1 MTKAVL
7 RDIEGEA
14 HNYVLSG
21 SQTAREQPTL
31 WAPRVMHMKGSME
44 HPIHGYRPKPAHLQD
59 APRALIHG
67 QNFEEQPRHE
77 RWRVS
82 TGMRP
87 SFTFKDNTAFVPCPP
102 TDLLKK
108 DETKKKKKRKPRKG
122 KNPNPADRSVQQN
135 RKPQPKRALHSP
147 SHTGT
152 SQAKRATSRTSF
164 RAWPISL
171 GHATPTCNARKPAG
185 VSYSTRSRRR
195 RNPAPRKGR
204 QLH

>member
-31 WAPRVMHMKGSME
+31 WTPRVMHMKGSME

-122 KNPNPADRSVQQN
+122 KNPNPADRSVQQTAN
-135 RKPQPKRALHSP
+135 PSRRGLSTVQVIPEPLRRKGLRPARLFERGQFPW
-147 SHTGT
+147 GT
-152 SQAKRATSRTSF
+152 RHRRATRGS
-164 RAWPISL
+164 
-171 GHATPTCNARKPAG
+171 
-185 VSYSTRSRRR
+185 
-195 RNPAPRKGR
+195 
-204 QLH
+204 QLA